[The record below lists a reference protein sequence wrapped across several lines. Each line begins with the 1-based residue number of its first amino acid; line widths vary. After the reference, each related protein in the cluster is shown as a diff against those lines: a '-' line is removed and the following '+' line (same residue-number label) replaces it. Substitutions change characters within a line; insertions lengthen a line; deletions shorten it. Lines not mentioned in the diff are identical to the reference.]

1 MRRDFYAY
9 HVNHLLKQ
17 IASGLTI
24 SRLLAELWRACAM
37 RLPFARGQ
45 PQRFIAKVLMRQ
57 FEKSRLRRSPR
68 ACPDRNSQFDS
79 RHAPAANQIDHV
91 TLRPGAAALAMAT
104 NTLRVFLRSPKQ
116 ARLAAGWAARAS
128 RRCHAKAEVR
138 V

>member
-1 MRRDFYAY
+1 MGARS
-9 HVNHLLKQ
+9 LKSLH
-17 IASGLTI
+17 ITI
-24 SRLLAELWRACAM
+24 HK
-37 RLPFARGQ
+37 Q
-45 PQRFIAKVLMRQ
+45 
-57 FEKSRLRRSPR
+57 KSVRKITLEAISR

>member
-1 MRRDFYAY
+1 MIIPVLKAR
-9 HVNHLLKQ
+9 HLL
-17 IASGLTI
+17 
-24 SRLLAELWRACAM
+24 W
-37 RLPFARGQ
+37 
-45 PQRFIAKVLMRQ
+45 VLGCHDF
-57 FEKSRLRRSPR
+57 FER